1 MEVIRSCTTCPAR
14 ERGVLCEADGIALPA
29 FARVCHQ
36 HRYLARQT
44 LYHEGTPA
52 LGLYVLCR
60 GRIKVSWA
68 DGNGREQ
75 ILRLVDPGGILGE
88 EALLEGARYVGTARA
103 LEESLAAFV
112 TREELLRLLRTHN
125 EMGVNLLMHL
135 TREIISIQAN
145 LTRVALTDA
154 RSRLAALL
162 LELDRR
168 YGQPGG
174 EGIRLAVNLSRSE
187 LGAMVGLTPETVMR
201 LLSEF
206 REGGILRTE
215 RRALTLLMP
224 DRLKALVV
232 DRPEPVLAQDRR

>member
-1 MEVIRSCTTCPAR
+1 MESCCTCPAR
-14 ERGVLCEADGIALPA
+14 GQAVLCEVGGTSLPA
-29 FARVCHQ
+29 FAGVHHQ

-60 GRIKVSWA
+60 GRVKVSWA

-75 ILRLVDPGGILGE
+75 ILRLVDAGGVLGE

-103 LEESLAAFV
+103 LEDSLAAFV
-112 TREELLRLLRTHN
+112 ARNELLRLLRIHDR
-125 EMGVNLLMHL
+125 MGVSLLLHL
-135 TREIISIQAN
+135 TRELVLIQAN

-154 RSRLAALL
+154 RSRLATLL
-162 LELDRR
+162 LDLGRR
-168 YGQPGG
+168 YGQPGRDG
-174 EGIRLAVNLSRSE
+174 TQLAVNLSRSD

-206 REGGILRTE
+206 REGGIVRTE
-215 RRALTLLMP
+215 RREMTLVAP
-224 DRLKALVV
+224 DRLKALTLEGLEASV
-232 DRPEPVLAQDRR
+232 PQGH